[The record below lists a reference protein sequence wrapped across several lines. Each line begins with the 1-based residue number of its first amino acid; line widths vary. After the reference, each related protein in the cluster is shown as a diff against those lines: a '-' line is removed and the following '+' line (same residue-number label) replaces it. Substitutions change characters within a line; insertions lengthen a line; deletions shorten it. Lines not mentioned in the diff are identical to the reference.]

1 MIYPTQRS
9 LKLACVTIALA
20 ALLSGCGTAGE
31 AGTVPVTGV
40 VLLDGQPLDQA
51 AVAFIGKGGA
61 RLASATTDSAG
72 KFTLNASLGKNQ
84 VTVAKEAPAAAVADT
99 GDGLMPTDA
108 EYAALPPPPKA
119 GVPAKYADPKTSGLA
134 IEVVD
139 GMEQIEL
146 SLNSK

>member
-1 MIYPTQRS
+1 MFVFSRRS
-9 LKLACVTIALA
+9 LAVWALVA
-20 ALLSGCGTAGE
+20 APVVLVGCGDGGD
-31 AGTVPVTGV
+31 AGTVPVHGV

-61 RLASATTDSAG
+61 RLASASTDSAG
-72 KFTLNASLGKNQ
+72 KFSLNASLGKNQ
-84 VTVAKEAPAAAVADT
+84 VTVSKDAPAAAVADT

-108 EYAALPPPPKA
+108 EFAKLPPPPKA
-119 GVPAKYADPKTSGLA
+119 GVPAKYADPKTSGLT
-134 IEVVD
+134 INVVD